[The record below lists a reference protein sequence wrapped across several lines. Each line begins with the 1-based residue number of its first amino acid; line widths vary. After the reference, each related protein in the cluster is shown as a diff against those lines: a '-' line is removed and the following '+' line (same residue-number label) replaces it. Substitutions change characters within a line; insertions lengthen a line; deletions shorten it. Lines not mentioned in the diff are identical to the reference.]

1 MEASDLAYRARALAQ
16 AHALTETA
24 IAFRTHHIDAE
35 RSRQGMAQFAEWA
48 AVAFLTGYC
57 VRRVEESVTD
67 VDSLVAA
74 AIDAEVAMR
83 VATALRTD
91 QPVTLL
97 DDAVVVEALDRVI
110 LSEIAKRADQWKE
123 QIDAADWAEFE
134 TYIAWW
140 VTFGYGARTAETS
153 ATLR

>member
-16 AHALTETA
+16 AHALTGA
-24 IAFRTHHIDAE
+24 AQAFRAHHIDAE
-35 RSRQGMAQFAEWA
+35 RARQGMAQFAEWA

-57 VRRVEESVTD
+57 VRRVEESVGD
-67 VDSLVAA
+67 VPPCGDVIDGALAMSVAA
-74 AIDAEVAMR
+74 A
-83 VATALRTD
+83 LRSD
-91 QPVTLL
+91 RPVTLL

-110 LSEIAKRADQWKE
+110 LSEIAKRADQWKD
-123 QIDAADWAEFE
+123 QIDDADWAEFE

-153 ATLR
+153 ATGP